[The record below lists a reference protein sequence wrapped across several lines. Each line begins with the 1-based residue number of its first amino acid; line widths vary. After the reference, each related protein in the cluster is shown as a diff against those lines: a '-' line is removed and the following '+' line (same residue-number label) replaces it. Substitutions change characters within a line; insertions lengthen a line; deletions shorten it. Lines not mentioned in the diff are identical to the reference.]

1 MCIAQWTGYEVSKHT
16 FNLFHK
22 ETKRAAALEISQT
35 LNLLLSTHELFQYF
49 AWVQDLSGEMERMR
63 TIVKYQ
69 TNRILDFLK
78 YWTVGGVIWLG
89 DPALIAGRAEWHGLT
104 SCLQR
109 GWLEA
114 EESREREGEGEK
126 RQAVKDEGK

>member
-1 MCIAQWTGYEVSKHT
+1 M
-16 FNLFHK
+16 
-22 ETKRAAALEISQT
+22 
-35 LNLLLSTHELFQYF
+35 
-49 AWVQDLSGEMERMR
+49 
-63 TIVKYQ
+63 
-69 TNRILDFLK
+69 LDFFK

-126 RQAVKDEGK
+126 ETGRKGRGQIKYQTPARETHTKQN